1 MNDTPRP
8 AARKEPRIFLGVSLA
23 ILLSLTLPL
32 LARPHAKAQVRY
44 EVMSAASVV
53 ATAPL
58 PGPDN
63 TNENMGCG
71 DAESCYS
78 MNPQSR

>member
-8 AARKEPRIFLGVSLA
+8 AARKEPWVPLGVSLA
-23 ILLSLTLPL
+23 ILLSLTLTL
-32 LARPHAKAQVRY
+32 VDRHHAKAQVPY
-44 EVMSAASVV
+44 EVKPAASVV
-53 ATAPL
+53 ATAPV

-71 DAESCYS
+71 EVEACYA